1 MSLAANKV
9 VVITGASSG
18 IGEAIAKLLASK
30 GAKVVLGARRTDR
43 LEKVKEEITAAGGE
57 AHFVKTDVTKR
68 DEVKALV
75 AEATST
81 FGPVDCMIN
90 NAGVMPLSMMKNVRE
105 DEWELMVDVNIKGVL
120 NGIGAVLSGF
130 RERNAGDIINISS
143 DAGRKV
149 FPGGAVYCGTKWAV
163 EAITQGLRL
172 ETGGTNI
179 RITSIQPGA
188 TTSELGNAIKDEE
201 VLSNF
206 SPMRFLDAEDIA
218 RAVLYVIEQPPHCS
232 VNEMLIRSVE
242 QRQ

>member
-1 MSLAANKV
+1 M
-9 VVITGASSG
+9 
-18 IGEAIAKLLASK
+18 
-30 GAKVVLGARRTDR
+30 
-43 LEKVKEEITAAGGE
+43 
-57 AHFVKTDVTKR
+57 
-68 DEVKALV
+68 
-75 AEATST
+75 
-81 FGPVDCMIN
+81 
-90 NAGVMPLSMMKNVRE
+90 
-105 DEWELMVDVNIKGVL
+105 L

-143 DAGRKV
+143 DAGRKVRYCCTRKNKSTKQGGSKLCLQWIVPLITEQV